1 MNKQQ
6 KQQKAYSKSYSTA
19 AVSTDKNTPYRL
31 PFAAVEAYK
40 TIRTNLQFVISG
52 NNCKRQIVISS
63 PLMEEGKS
71 TTAINMA
78 IAFSQLGC
86 RVLIIDADLRKPSVH
101 KKLKIQNTDGLSSVL
116 VNLCSLDDAVEHINA
131 NLDVLT
137 SGPLPP
143 NPSELV
149 GSENMTLLLKELED
163 KYDYVF
169 VDTPPINIV
178 SDSLVIAPKTDGI
191 VLVVKDKITTHDELK
206 KALSYT
212 EFAKTKLLGIIL
224 NGATDIINKKYRRRY
239 YRKYS
244 YRYAY
249 K

>member
-1 MNKQQ
+1 MKINNK
-6 KQQKAYSKSYSTA
+6 KEKVYTSSAGAATLDKSS
-19 AVSTDKNTPYRL
+19 SYRL
-31 PFAAVEAYK
+31 PFAVVEAYK
-40 TIRTNLQFVISG
+40 TIRTNLQFVLAGSD
-52 NNCKRQIVISS
+52 KKQIVVSS

-86 RVLIIDADLRKPSVH
+86 KVLLIDADLRRPSVH

-116 VNLCSLDDAVEHINA
+116 VGLCPLEKAVESINA

-143 NPSELV
+143 TPSELL
-149 GSENMTLLLKELED
+149 GSENMSVLLQALEQQ
-163 KYDYVF
+163 YDYVF
-169 VDTPPINIV
+169 IDTPPINIV
-178 SDSLVIAPKTDGI
+178 SDALALAPKTNGVI
-191 VLVVKDKITTHDELK
+191 LVVRDRMTTHEEMK
-206 KALSYT
+206 KALNYI
-212 EFAKTKLLGIIL
+212 EFAKTRLIGTIL
-224 NGATDIINKKYRRRY
+224 NGTSDTQAKKYRRRY
-239 YRKYS
+239 SKKYS